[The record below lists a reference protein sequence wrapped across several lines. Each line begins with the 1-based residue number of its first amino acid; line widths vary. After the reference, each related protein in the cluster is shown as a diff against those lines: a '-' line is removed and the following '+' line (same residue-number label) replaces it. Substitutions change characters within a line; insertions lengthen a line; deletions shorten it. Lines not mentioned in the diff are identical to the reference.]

1 MRRDLALLGEKFQFC
16 WKGDTDTTP
25 AILSSKVKPI
35 KENQK
40 KQRKFDS
47 SRSLASHAGIYKGS
61 SLFIPSPPFVGRDER
76 RAPLK
81 TPAWEATRSP
91 EPWLLTPL
99 TNSTFFTSYLPSPS
113 IFRACHASFATKI
126 SLRIQPFLLAP
137 RRQGQNVLSDEEQGE
152 TAAPRLA
159 GQQKSVRGLI
169 NACGD

>member
-99 TNSTFFTSYLPSPS
+99 TNGTFFTSYLPAPPFFAPATQASP
-113 IFRACHASFATKI
+113 
-126 SLRIQPFLLAP
+126 
-137 RRQGQNVLSDEEQGE
+137 
-152 TAAPRLA
+152 PRLA
-159 GQQKSVRGLI
+159 CEYSRFS
-169 NACGD
+169 